1 MSVSSPLHEPR
12 PACPACGLRVG
23 VYEPLWHLV
32 PATGATRTAWLR
44 LAGEAASPTA
54 LEGVL
59 WHAECA
65 ERVGIPGG

>member
-1 MSVSSPLHEPR
+1 MSATPASRGPR

-23 VYEPLWHLV
+23 VYEPLWHV
-32 PATGATRTAWLR
+32 VAETGAERTAWLR
-44 LAGEAASPTA
+44 LAGDAGSQAAF
-54 LEGVL
+54 EGVL